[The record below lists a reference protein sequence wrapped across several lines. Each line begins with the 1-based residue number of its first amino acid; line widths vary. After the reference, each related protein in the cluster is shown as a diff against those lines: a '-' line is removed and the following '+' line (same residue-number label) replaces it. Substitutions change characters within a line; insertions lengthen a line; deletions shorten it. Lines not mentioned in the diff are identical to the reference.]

1 MSYRNTT
8 IISVLA
14 AIAIGVPTAMLFGS
28 RNPVSFSSG
37 TALPEPRPVADF
49 ALVDHRGQALTRAV
63 FSGRWSLVFT
73 GFTNCPDICPMTL
86 ALLADV
92 AGRLRARGGDLQ
104 ILFVS
109 VDPERDTSAALAQY
123 VAHFDPRMIG
133 ATGTLPQVDSFGA
146 GLGLAH
152 LRNPGAGGAY
162 TVDHSAALVLIDP
175 EARIAGYFQP
185 PFDPEVLAAD
195 LAPLFG
201 RRS

>member
-1 MSYRNTT
+1 MTFRTT
-8 IISVLA
+8 AIISVLA
-14 AIAIGVPTAMLFGS
+14 AMAIGFAAAMLS
-28 RNPVSFSSG
+28 SDRQPVSFHSG
-37 TALPEPRPVADF
+37 TALPDPRPVADF
-49 ALVDHRGQALTRAV
+49 ALVDHHGESLTRAV

-73 GFTNCPDICPMTL
+73 GFTNCPDICPTTL

-92 AGRLRARGGDLQ
+92 AARLRARGGDLQ
-104 ILFVS
+104 LLFVS
-109 VDPERDTSAALAQY
+109 VDPERDTPAALAQY

-133 ATGTLPQVDSFGA
+133 ATGTPPQVDSFGA

-195 LAPLFG
+195 LVPLFA